1 MNYRFLFLIC
11 GAFLLF
17 SCAPDPFKESFENA
31 KKLVQSNQLEE
42 AYLIYKDLC
51 QKAPENKEYCEEYKK
66 LNRVLFDSMFTKI
79 NNEIMNLKSQMP
91 LIPIPVLSKLEE
103 NVKRLYNYNLDTE
116 QVNKLLAQIENEKRL
131 SLSKKETVL
140 SQAEE
145 LLKKKNFSRAI
156 YLLKDNSYID
166 QSFFEIKINEYKNA
180 AIGSLYPEILKFVE
194 NDDWKNAR
202 PLIDQVY
209 EIDNNYQDI
218 TKLKE
223 DAIRNDNADYYLKKA
238 EEAKKQKK
246 FDLSISYYNKAME
259 YPEDANRVKELY
271 NKAIAEFSELYF
283 QNGVDYSNQEF
294 VWQAY
299 DSFRKAFDLMLK
311 IPIEKRGLVK
321 IPKKELNRYYDNLY
335 LKAKKA
341 EDSDKLGLTYI
352 YYKLI
357 FTLNPSYPD
366 LKENMRKLE
375 EKILS
380 RAIKSL
386 AIIPFKSPKNN
397 PDAGGLFT
405 SNIMLSLYNEL
416 KDDLKIIERES
427 TDVLLKEFELNLA
440 SQSGGKPTSLKIAS
454 ADYFLLGDV
463 LDYKVE
469 STIQE
474 GKKSV
479 RVKTRVDM
487 IMNPEYEEWQR
498 LSAKLEKEGKSQEI
512 PPAPN
517 KYIEKP
523 IFEDVKYN
531 VKYFKK
537 VAVLS
542 VSYRIVDVNGK
553 LIHTSIADIKKEAI
567 DESSEGVEIGDFK
580 IPFKVA
586 QLPTDVELL
595 KKAQDE
601 GVAKIKNETKAIFKD
616 SEERYLKQA
625 KDLEKENNFLD
636 AIERYVD
643 AIIIMKK
650 KKLNYSNIED
660 QIIKYVDSI
669 QSI

>member
-1 MNYRFLFLIC
+1 MSLRLLSIIL
-11 GAFLLF
+11 AFLVVI

-31 KKLVQSNQLEE
+31 KRLVQSNQLEE

-51 QKAPENKEYCEEYKK
+51 QKVPDNKEYCSEYNK
-66 LNRVLFDSMFTKI
+66 LNRTLFDSKFSKI
-79 NNEIMNLKSQMP
+79 NNEIMTIKSKMP
-91 LIPIPVLSKLEE
+91 LIPIPMLSKFEDD
-103 NVKRLYNYNLDTE
+103 VKKLYEHNLDTE
-116 QVNKLLAQIENEKRL
+116 QVNKLSAQISNEKRL
-131 SLSKKETVL
+131 SLNKKESVL
-140 SQAEE
+140 SSAEQMI
-145 LLKKKNFSRAI
+145 KKKEFSNAI
-156 YLLKDNSYID
+156 NLLQENSFLD
-166 QSFFEIKINEYKNA
+166 KSFFDIKINEYKNA
-180 AIGSLYPEILKFVE
+180 AIGIMYPEILSYVE
-194 NDDWKNAR
+194 KDDWRKAR

-209 EIDNNYQDI
+209 DIDKDYQNI
-218 TKLKE
+218 AKLKE
-223 DAIRNDNADYYLKKA
+223 ESIQKDTADYYLKKA
-238 EEAKKQKK
+238 EDAKKQKK
-246 FDLSISYYNKAME
+246 LELALSYYNIAME
-259 YPEDANRVKELY
+259 YPEDASRVRELY

-283 QNGVDYSNQEF
+283 NLGIDYAQQDF

-299 DSFRKAFDLMLK
+299 DNFKKGFELMLK
-311 IPIEKRGLVK
+311 IPVEKRGLVK
-321 IPKKELNRYYDNLY
+321 IPKKELNRFYDNLY

-341 EDSDKLGLTYI
+341 EDGDKLGLTYV
-352 YYKLI
+352 YYRIL
-357 FTLNPSYPD
+357 FNLNPSYPD
-366 LKENMRKLE
+366 LKENMKKLE
-375 EKILS
+375 DKIVTRS
-380 RAIKSL
+380 IKSL
-386 AIIPFKSPKNN
+386 AIIPFKSPKNA

-440 SQSGGKPTSLKIAS
+440 SQSASKPASLKIAS

-469 STIQE
+469 SSTQE

-479 RVKTRVDM
+479 RVKTKVDM
-487 IMNPEYEEWQR
+487 VSNPEYEEWQK
-498 LSAKLEKEGKSQEI
+498 LATKLEKEGKTQEI
-512 PPAPN
+512 PQAPN

-523 IFEDVKYN
+523 VFEDVKYN

-601 GVAKIKNETKAIFKD
+601 AVAKIKNETKAIFKD
-616 SEERYLKQA
+616 SEIKYINQA
-625 KDLEKENNFLD
+625 KELEKDNNIL
-636 AIERYVD
+636 ESVEKYVD
-643 AIIIMKK
+643 AIIIMKR
-650 KKLNYSNIED
+650 KKLNYDDIE
-660 QIIKYVDSI
+660 QKIMKYVDAISNM
-669 QSI
+669 

>member
-1 MNYRFLFLIC
+1 
-11 GAFLLF
+11 
-17 SCAPDPFKESFENA
+17 
-31 KKLVQSNQLEE
+31 
-42 AYLIYKDLC
+42 
-51 QKAPENKEYCEEYKK
+51 
-66 LNRVLFDSMFTKI
+66 
-79 NNEIMNLKSQMP
+79 
-91 LIPIPVLSKLEE
+91 
-103 NVKRLYNYNLDTE
+103 
-116 QVNKLLAQIENEKRL
+116 
-131 SLSKKETVL
+131 
-140 SQAEE
+140 
-145 LLKKKNFSRAI
+145 
-156 YLLKDNSYID
+156 
-166 QSFFEIKINEYKNA
+166 
-180 AIGSLYPEILKFVE
+180 
-194 NDDWKNAR
+194 
-202 PLIDQVY
+202 
-209 EIDNNYQDI
+209 
-218 TKLKE
+218 
-223 DAIRNDNADYYLKKA
+223 
-238 EEAKKQKK
+238 
-246 FDLSISYYNKAME
+246 
-259 YPEDANRVKELY
+259 
-271 NKAIAEFSELYF
+271 
-283 QNGVDYSNQEF
+283 
-294 VWQAY
+294 
-299 DSFRKAFDLMLK
+299 
-311 IPIEKRGLVK
+311 
-321 IPKKELNRYYDNLY
+321 LNRYYDNLY